1 MRENMT
7 ITLVLVLLLCAIPVH
22 AVYPG
27 DPGFLGCVML
37 TDNGQFDDTDCDKVP
52 DVVDNCPLVHNA
64 DQLDVDRNSIGDACD
79 LIITGVR
86 IEPSTPMQG
95 RSLVATVTVMNNRQ
109 YDVNDLRVKLE
120 VPRLGLYST
129 DTIGSLPA
137 GRIASRELVTRL
149 PECAPATVT
158 DVVAIVERQYGP
170 RQVEVFNA
178 PVRVKIAPSGL
189 CGDTAP
195 DADRTIIDIIELQ
208 DVNPVEGA
216 LYPFTIRNN
225 EAESKAYLLSLS
237 KIDDWGYGEIYP
249 GSVIVV
255 PPGET
260 RDGAIRVWSKPEW
273 TGRQSFL
280 FTVQARDDAKEIL
293 LGADIT
299 PAQQSMDAGIP
310 PGLRLLL
317 GLLAFL
323 AVLLVLGA
331 IVLFLRRRA
340 PARAEHEHKRKR

>member
-1 MRENMT
+1 MRANKT
-7 ITLVLVLLLCAIPVH
+7 VTLLLVLFLLALPVH

-37 TDNGQFDDTDCDKVP
+37 TDDGQFDDTDCDKVP
-52 DVVDNCPLVHNA
+52 DVVDNCPLIHNT
-64 DQLDVDRNSIGDACD
+64 DQLDVDRNGIGDACD
-79 LIITGVR
+79 LIITAVR

-109 YDVNDLRVKLE
+109 YDVQDLRVKLE

-178 PVRVKIAPSGL
+178 PVRVQIAPSGL
-189 CGDTAP
+189 CGETAP
-195 DADRTIIDIIELQ
+195 DADRTIVDIIELQ
-208 DVNPVEGA
+208 DVNPIEGA

-249 GSVIVV
+249 GSVVVV
-255 PPGET
+255 PSGET
-260 RDGAIRVWSKPEW
+260 RDGAIRIWSKPEW

-299 PAQQSMDAGIP
+299 PPAQAIQQSIP
-310 PGLRLLL
+310 AGLRLLL

-331 IVLFLRRRA
+331 IVLFLRRKS
-340 PARAEHEHKRKR
+340 PDAERHRRKR